1 MLYLKK
7 LKMIP
12 VLTNKTVLSQLDC
25 AAGCVALIH
34 KPEDWTSFDVVK
46 KIRSALRI
54 KKIGHGGT
62 LDPFATGLMLIG
74 IGKGTKEL
82 GRLSGL
88 SKVYRAEICFG
99 AETDTYDRTGTVVNE
114 ADCTHLSFEAIQK
127 AVAEMSGKIRQ
138 VPPMYSAKRVNG
150 VRLYKLAR
158 KNVEVERE
166 AQTVQI
172 FKADIEAWDKPI
184 LRMTLHVSKGTYIRS
199 YAHDLGQKLGCGA
212 YLNQLQRTAIEQYR
226 LEDSFTIGKFIATY
240 KEIDGSFTRS

>member
-1 MLYLKK
+1 MNEV
-7 LKMIP
+7 P
-12 VLTNKTVLSQLDC
+12 
-25 AAGCVALIH
+25 GCVVLIH
-34 KPEDWTSFDVVK
+34 KPGDWTSFDVVK

-54 KKIGHGGT
+54 KKVGHGGT

-88 SKVYRAEICFG
+88 SKVYRAEIRFG
-99 AETDTYDRTGTVVNE
+99 AETDTYDRTGTIVKE
-114 ADCTHLSFEAIQK
+114 TDCTRLNLEAIKQ
-127 AVAEMSGKIRQ
+127 AVAEMSGEIQQ

-166 AQTVQI
+166 AQAVQI
-172 FKADIEAWDKPI
+172 FDAHIEMWENPLLQI
-184 LRMTLHVSKGTYIRS
+184 ILHVSKGTYIRS
-199 YAHDLGQKLGCGA
+199 YAHDLGQKVGCGA
-212 YLNQLQRTAIEQYR
+212 YLNQLQRTAIEDYR
-226 LEDSFTIGKFIATY
+226 LEDSFTIEEFIATC

>member
-1 MLYLKK
+1 
-7 LKMIP
+7 MIP
-12 VLTNKTVLSQLDC
+12 VVTNKTDLSQLDC
-25 AAGCVALIH
+25 LAGCVVLIH

-54 KKIGHGGT
+54 KKVGHGGT

-74 IGKGTKEL
+74 LGRGTREL

-88 SKVYRAEICFG
+88 SKVYRAEIRFG
-99 AETDTYDRTGTVVNE
+99 AETDTYDRTGTIVKE
-114 ADCTHLSFEAIQK
+114 TDCTSLRIEAIK
-127 AVAEMSGKIRQ
+127 KVVAEMSGEIQQ

-158 KNVEVERE
+158 KKVEVERE

-172 FKADIEAWDKPI
+172 FNAQIETWDSPV

-199 YAHDLGQKLGCGA
+199 YAHDLGQKLHCGA
-212 YLNQLQRTAIEQYR
+212 YLNQLQRTSIEQYR
-226 LEDSFTIGKFIATY
+226 LEDSFTIEEFIATY